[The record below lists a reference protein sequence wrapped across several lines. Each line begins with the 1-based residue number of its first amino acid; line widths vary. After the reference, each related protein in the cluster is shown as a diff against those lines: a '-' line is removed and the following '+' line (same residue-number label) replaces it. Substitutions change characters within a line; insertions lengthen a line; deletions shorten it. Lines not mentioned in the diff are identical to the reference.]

1 MGRVELQ
8 GAGPEVRTWIGAF
21 NHGLAT
27 STRFSQSYHLHHQMR
42 LPLSCSIAAA
52 LVGDLGRLTIKNS
65 FMSVKD
71 DHGVEVA
78 TKGGIPAVVDVMEVS
93 IESVKLSR

>member
-1 MGRVELQ
+1 M
-8 GAGPEVRTWIGAF
+8 RTWIGAF
-21 NHGLAT
+21 NHDLLPAHDFLKATT
-27 STRFSQSYHLHHQMR
+27 STIKCTS
-42 LPLSCSIAAA
+42 LSCSIAAA

-65 FMSVKD
+65 FLSVKD
-71 DHGVEVA
+71 DHGVEVT